1 MRRILIIN
9 TGGTFSSVKSEGG
22 LTPGLGEHDILAEL
36 KTVAKDCELKYEDFC
51 SLDSANILPEHWA
64 GLAKRIEAASREY
77 SGIVVIHG
85 TDTMAYTAS
94 ALSFMLEPA
103 ASCPFPIR
111 WRMPWKT
118 AGRLFTWQTAAVPGC
133 LWLLTARL
141 CWECGPPR

>member
-94 ALSFMLEPA
+94 MLSFML
-103 ASCPFPIR
+103 
-111 WRMPWKT
+111 W
-118 AGRLFTWQTAAVPGC
+118 GVPVPVVMKRRC
-133 LWLLTARL
+133 SLLTCTVCTVSLRRQTIGK
-141 CWECGPPR
+141 WIQ